1 MFGRLTPM
9 VKGLLIINVAIYLIT
24 MMTGSNDANLNNY
37 LALYQINSPDFQPY
51 QLFTYMFAHSSGSF
65 THILFNM
72 IGLIV
77 FGGFLENFWGSNR
90 FLVFYLGT
98 GIGAAVIYSSVNYVQ
113 NYSLENKIEAY
124 SINPT
129 PDGFNKIILGE
140 SRGWYNEW
148 YDFIREYGRNS
159 GDATYISISKERLA
173 QLYKYKQRGSM
184 VGASGAIYGLLMA
197 CAMLFPNLMIML
209 LFPPIPIKMKYL
221 ALILGGMAL
230 YSSLQPQE
238 GDNVAH
244 LAHLG
249 GMIFAYIMIIVWRKQ
264 GKNYS
269 G

>member
-9 VKGLLIINVAIYLIT
+9 VKGLLIINVAVYLIT
-24 MMTGSNDANLNNY
+24 MMTGSNNGSLNNY
-37 LALYQINSPDFQPY
+37 IALYPIGSPYFQPF
-51 QLFTYMFAHSSGSF
+51 QLFTYMFAHSTSSF

-98 GIGAAVIYSSVNYVQ
+98 GIGAAIIYSAVNFYQ
-113 NYSLENKIEAY
+113 SSSLENKIEAY
-124 SINPT
+124 NINPS
-129 PDGFNKIILGE
+129 PEEFNRIVLSQSK
-140 SRGWYNEW
+140 RYYNEW
-148 YDFIREYGRNS
+148 YDFIREYGREKDNQR
-159 GDATYISISKERLA
+159 YISQSKEYLSIIVKIK
-173 QLYKYKQRGSM
+173 QLGSM

-197 CAMLFPNLMIML
+197 CAMLSPNLMIML

-249 GMIFAYIMIIVWRKQ
+249 GMVFAYIMIMVWRRQ
-264 GKNYS
+264 GRDYT